1 MVVPTML
8 ARIVDYIETHDIG
21 GIPTLRALSY
31 GGGKMPLPVIE
42 KALDMMPN
50 CAFVNAYG
58 LTETSSTVCILG
70 PEDHRTARRHQ
81 PRSP

>member
-50 CAFVNAYG
+50 CRVRQCVRA
-58 LTETSSTVCILG
+58 
-70 PEDHRTARRHQ
+70 HRDELDGVH
-81 PRSP
+81 PRSRRPSHRACRH